1 MQLVDCAIYALAAM
15 GNLALWVGF
24 VNRVHGTAIP
34 RWAVHALTLLAAI
47 DLVVAPLTV
56 LAFGWLLGW
65 RIVGR
70 ESWAG
75 VPWSLMFYAALCAA
89 VAPLVVIAWIAHRWR
104 DRASGVL
111 LDERSQRHDLRA
123 EAIEGVESPLM
134 RRLLRCPLNEASQLT
149 VTHKTLYLPR
159 PPAQLD
165 QLTIAHLSDLHYTG
179 RVGKNFFA
187 AVVDRVNELD
197 ADIIALTGDI
207 VDRARY
213 LAWMP
218 DTIERLRARHGVY
231 FVLGNHDLYVPTARL
246 RGMLTAAGMI
256 DLGARPAVVEVR
268 GQSIALAGN
277 EMPWTTPAPDVAL
290 LPADAG
296 LRIALSHAPDQI
308 GWGRRHQFDLLLAG
322 HNHGG
327 QVRLPLLGAVA
338 CPSRYGARY
347 ASGVFYARPTVMH
360 VSRGVSGEIP
370 LRWNCPPEIT
380 LLTLTS
386 ARARPVR
393 AASAEHGSRLAAA
406 R

>member
-1 MQLVDCAIYALAAM
+1 
-15 GNLALWVGF
+15 
-24 VNRVHGTAIP
+24 
-34 RWAVHALTLLAAI
+34 
-47 DLVVAPLTV
+47 
-56 LAFGWLLGW
+56 
-65 RIVGR
+65 
-70 ESWAG
+70 
-75 VPWSLMFYAALCAA
+75 
-89 VAPLVVIAWIAHRWR
+89 
-104 DRASGVL
+104 
-111 LDERSQRHDLRA
+111 
-123 EAIEGVESPLM
+123 M

-159 PPAQLD
+159 LPAQLD

-179 RVGKNFFA
+179 RVGKNFFT

-207 VDRARY
+207 VDRVRY